1 MAIGIKRS
9 STGQSF
15 LNRPVR
21 VTQIASQGEKK
32 YAQQA
37 EILGSV
43 GEAFFA
49 LEKSRQVKAGK
60 EFAQKLQVRDEFGNI
75 AYKDPPAS
83 LGAFGYETATQEINK
98 KYAVALKNQTNETAV
113 QLRAQFPDEESFT
126 ANYGAWMEET
136 AKNLEADGG
145 AAVASAFID
154 DAGYVRSQHV
164 TDIKSKRFQEEQ
176 DFARSQY
183 DMDMMNSIAHM
194 NTAYAAGDDAEG
206 DALRNLIEE
215 SLDSDAMSI
224 FNMTASRRNEVTN
237 HLSDG
242 RRDSILQNAL
252 GNRSA
257 AFIRSVES
265 AVETGDI
272 SDKLKAE
279 LPFLEGLISQSAAP
293 GTPRG
298 RTLNT
303 FLSGLREAK
312 SAQEAAAKQS
322 VLAQDLMNAR
332 KKGFVPENDEKARD
346 ALDTVLNENGVD
358 TDNIFSSEAHK
369 LVVGMAVQAPFASNV
384 LKRGFANLKGAGVY
398 QPEDVAR
405 AVNVYR
411 NITQEQTGT
420 QYGLDQST
428 NEFMVRL
435 NSLMQ
440 LKGRD
445 PLLAL
450 DMAKRIPK
458 NNPEDSYAVQ
468 QFTGFSTDS
477 GRPMVD
483 IELMAERY
491 IRENH
496 PDIRPGH
503 IKRMTGLA
511 SALMITDQSGVDTIL
526 EETYNN
532 KFPESK
538 YIVTSSYDRKS
549 GRPAR
554 SNHAPEMYL
563 SKEQLK
569 TFDKQASTLLL
580 QYTSTEPLELG
591 KNVFL
596 DVVLGSDNLA
606 QYKFVDTYGTPIR
619 DVNGKEPIFG
629 AKNIQEFQSATA
641 IKLAR
646 DAELMRQTYL
656 ATRSNKAQARR
667 AKARKNLGE
676 KTASE
681 GEGFLQTLAAQE
693 ANRRQG
699 IADLTTNMADLFPKG
714 KGTTRGPRNR

>member
-1 MAIGIKRS
+1 MRS
-9 STGQSF
+9 
-15 LNRPVR
+15 
-21 VTQIASQGEKK
+21 
-32 YAQQA
+32 
-37 EILGSV
+37 
-43 GEAFFA
+43 
-49 LEKSRQVKAGK
+49 
-60 EFAQKLQVRDEFGNI
+60 KLV
-75 AYKDPPAS
+75 
-83 LGAFGYETATQEINK
+83 
-98 KYAVALKNQTNETAV
+98 
-113 QLRAQFPDEESFT
+113 
-126 ANYGAWMEET
+126 
-136 AKNLEADGG
+136 
-145 AAVASAFID
+145 
-154 DAGYVRSQHV
+154 
-164 TDIKSKRFQEEQ
+164 
-176 DFARSQY
+176 
-183 DMDMMNSIAHM
+183 
-194 NTAYAAGDDAEG
+194 
-206 DALRNLIEE
+206 
-215 SLDSDAMSI
+215 
-224 FNMTASRRNEVTN
+224 
-237 HLSDG
+237 
-242 RRDSILQNAL
+242 
-252 GNRSA
+252 
-257 AFIRSVES
+257 
-265 AVETGDI
+265 
-272 SDKLKAE
+272 
-279 LPFLEGLISQSAAP
+279 PFLEDLISQSAAP

-322 VLAQDLMNAR
+322 VLAENLMNAR
-332 KKGFVPENDEKARD
+332 IKGFVPENDEKARD

-358 TDNIFSSEAHK
+358 TDNIFSPEAHQ
-369 LVVGMAVQAPFASNV
+369 LVVGMATQAPFASNI
-384 LKRGFANLKGAGVY
+384 LNRSFANLKGAGVY

-411 NITQEQTGT
+411 NITQKQTGT

-458 NNPEDSYAVQ
+458 NN
-468 QFTGFSTDS
+468 
-477 GRPMVD
+477 
-483 IELMAERY
+483 
-491 IRENH
+491 

-569 TFDKQASTLLL
+569 TFDKQAATLLL

-656 ATRSNKAQARR
+656 VTRSNKAQVRR

-676 KTASE
+676 RTTSE
-681 GEGFLQTLAAQE
+681 GEGFFETLAAQE